1 MPPLPLSHPLGGAAH
16 RRTKI
21 VATLG
26 PATDRDGALERLLA
40 AGVDVVRLNLS
51 HAGPREHA
59 ARVRRLRALKPDIG
73 VLADLGGPKLRLGDL
88 PAEITLE
95 AGQTVLLGGPDLPV
109 AEPSFRDRVRPGDPV
124 FVADGTVYLEAEE
137 VTPGGVVCRVRVG
150 GVVRSRKGVNLP
162 NDTSDLPCLTDK
174 DRRDLAELDILT
186 PDFVALSYVRHE
198 RDLHEARKLTALPL
212 VAKIE
217 KQQALDRLEA
227 IVAACDAVMVARG
240 DLGVE
245 IPIER
250 VPATQKRLI
259 RAANL
264 AGRPVI
270 TATQMLVSMVTSP
283 LPTRAEVTDVANAV
297 LDGTDAVMLSEETA
311 VGRDPAGAVSMMA
324 RLLLET
330 EPLLADHDGPTRAI
344 ADNALA
350 YAAAH
355 LADDLD
361 ATAIVVPTRTGISA
375 QRLAAFR
382 PRRPILAYSRV
393 PETTRR
399 LNLIWGVTAIDLEVP
414 SGQDPMPATL
424 AAARRDLPAGA
435 RVVLLDIAPAGARGV
450 ASLVNALTL

>member
-1 MPPLPLSHPLGGAAH
+1 MAPPLVAHPLGPNGR

-26 PATDRDGALERLLA
+26 PATDRDGALERLVA

-51 HAGPREHA
+51 HASPREHVH
-59 ARVRRLRALKPDIG
+59 RVKRLRALRPDAA
-73 VLADLGGPKLRLGDL
+73 VLVDLAGPKLRLGDL
-88 PAEITLE
+88 PAEVTLE
-95 AGQTVLLGGPDLPV
+95 AGQMVVLGGPDLPV

-137 VTPGGVVCRVRVG
+137 VVAAGVRCRVRVG
-150 GVVRSRKGVNLP
+150 GVLRSRKGVNLP
-162 NDTSDLPCLTDK
+162 NDTSDLPCLTEK
-174 DRRDLAELDILT
+174 DRKDLAEIHLLD
-186 PDFVALSYVRHE
+186 PDYVALSYVRHE
-198 RDLHEARKLTALPL
+198 RDLVEARALTPLPL

-270 TATQMLVSMVTSP
+270 TATQMLVSMVSSP

-311 VGRDPAGAVSMMA
+311 VGRDPAGAVAMMA
-324 RLLLET
+324 RLLAET
-330 EPLLADHDGPTRAI
+330 EPLLGPAVCPTREI
-344 ADNALA
+344 AANALA
-350 YAAAH
+350 CAGAH

-361 ATAIVVPTRTGISA
+361 AAAIVVPTRTGISA

-393 PETTRR
+393 RETTRR
-399 LNLIWGVTAIDLEVP
+399 LHLIWGVTPVDLEVP
-414 SGQDPMPATL
+414 PGQDPMAATL

-435 RVVLLDIAPAGARGV
+435 QVVLLDIAPSGVRGV
-450 ASLVNALTL
+450 PSLVNALTL